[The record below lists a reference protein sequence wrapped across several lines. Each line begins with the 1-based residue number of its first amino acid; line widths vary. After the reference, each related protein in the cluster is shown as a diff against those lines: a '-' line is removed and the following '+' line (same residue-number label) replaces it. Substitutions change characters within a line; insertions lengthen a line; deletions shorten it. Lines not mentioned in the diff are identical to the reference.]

1 MIITSIVFAK
11 ILLENKKIK
20 LSFKNIVVII
30 ASIILYGIIASTISG
45 ILKTLILCF
54 LYVLVY
60 KCIFNT
66 TYSKSLLLAFE
77 HIVLIIIPDLLI
89 LLFGVYI
96 LKIDTKEFYT
106 MYTETILST
115 FIVDVMFLLLTYVFK
130 KPLRKISNIKLTNNK
145 EIIMYLLLSL
155 FSILVVFYTEYSNV
169 KVLSSKELILG
180 VIVIVS
186 FVLIL
191 YSLVKQKM
199 ENNKLMTR
207 YIKLLEFIKNYEK
220 ELDKQKELRHES
232 KNQLITAR
240 SKIVDKKKEH
250 EVIEYLNSIIAD
262 YVKGNNEKYTSF
274 QYLPANG
281 IKGFFYYKAN
291 EAENNGIN
299 LSINVSPKVENT
311 FIGDLDTNDFKQLGI
326 LLGVYL
332 DNAIEASKNSKDK
345 KMAIEIYKTGEDIEI
360 IISNTYEGTI
370 DTESIGKTKYTTKG
384 KNHGYGLMLVNRIL
398 EENKS
403 TSALGG
409 VIYLLKSIE
418 YPNEYYY
425 VNVSHDDKGLYAI
438 SFYTYIEDN
447 RAKDTKINELKEES
461 NTYLSTLKYNGQV
474 FES

>member
-11 ILLENKKIK
+11 ILLEEKRIK
-20 LSFKNIVVII
+20 LDLKSVIVII
-30 ASIILYGIIASTISG
+30 IAILLYSIVIGTLDG
-45 ILKTLILCF
+45 ILKTLVICLIYVIVYRSVFTVTYTKSILISF
-54 LYVLVY
+54 EN
-60 KCIFNT
+60 II
-66 TYSKSLLLAFE
+66 LL
-77 HIVLIIIPDLLI
+77 IIPDLFILLFSVYVLKFDSGVVYNTFAQTIISTLLVNILLI
-89 LLFGVYI
+89 LLTLI
-96 LKIDTKEFYT
+96 
-106 MYTETILST
+106 
-115 FIVDVMFLLLTYVFK
+115 FK
-130 KPLRKISNIKLTNNK
+130 KTLRKISNIKITNNK

-169 KVLSSKELILG
+169 KVSSSKELILG
-180 VIVIVS
+180 IIIIVS

-191 YSLVKQKM
+191 YSLVKQKI

-360 IISNTYEGTI
+360 IISNTYEGKI

-384 KNHGYGLMLVNRIL
+384 KNHGYGLMLVSKIL
-398 EENKS
+398 EENKRFEAKRVVTDVVYS
-403 TSALGG
+403 QK
-409 VIYLLKSIE
+409 LKIKK
-418 YPNEYYY
+418 P
-425 VNVSHDDKGLYAI
+425 I
-438 SFYTYIEDN
+438 
-447 RAKDTKINELKEES
+447 
-461 NTYLSTLKYNGQV
+461 
-474 FES
+474 